1 MPNENSYEVALQKSN
16 AIREGLAKT
25 PEKFTMLTGDRPTGR
40 LHLGHYIG
48 TLKGR
53 VELQN
58 MGAKTNVLIADYQ
71 VITDRDGV
79 GRRGHILRADAHQG
93 RVRLQDHGR
102 RQRVR

>member
-40 LHLGHYIG
+40 LHLGHYFG

-53 VELQN
+53 VAP
-58 MGAKTNVLIADYQ
+58 MFCSST
-71 VITDRDGV
+71 RP
-79 GRRGHILRADAHQG
+79 LR
-93 RVRLQDHGR
+93 VPK
-102 RQRVR
+102 

>member
-40 LHLGHYIG
+40 LHLGHYFG

-53 VELQN
+53 VHELLHVHYH
-58 MGAKTNVLIADYQ
+58 GAKQEDN
-71 VITDRDGV
+71 
-79 GRRGHILRADAHQG
+79 
-93 RVRLQDHGR
+93 
-102 RQRVR
+102 

>member
-40 LHLGHYIG
+40 LHLGHYFG

-58 MGAKTNVLIADYQ
+58 MGAKTNVLIAS
-71 VITDRDGV
+71 TSRTTCTTWSWTTLPAASTPT
-79 GRRGHILRADAHQG
+79 RP
-93 RVRLQDHGR
+93 
-102 RQRVR
+102 

>member
-16 AIREGLAKT
+16 AIREDLTKT

-40 LHLGHYIG
+40 LHLGHYFG

-58 MGAKTNVLIADYQ
+58 MRQDQRAH
-71 VITDRDGV
+71 
-79 GRRGHILRADAHQG
+79 RRLPGHHRPRHD
-93 RVRLQDHGR
+93 
-102 RQRVR
+102 